1 MEECDTAF
9 KDLKSYLGS
18 LPVLSW
24 PDTEE
29 DLYMYLAVSDH
40 TMSSVLLRQQ
50 DEIQRPVYY
59 LNKTLVD
66 T

>member
-9 KDLKSYLGS
+9 KDLKSYLSS

-40 TMSSVLLRQQ
+40 TMSSILLRQQ